1 MDQLLHS
8 ITQVL
13 VFSIL
18 GIILALLGYKVIDWI
33 TPGNMSKQIAEG
45 NTAMAILAGFMILG
59 ICLIIAT
66 ALS

>member
-13 VFSIL
+13 VFSVL
-18 GIILALLGYKVIDWI
+18 GILLALLGYKVIDWI

>member
-8 ITQVL
+8 ITQV
-13 VFSIL
+13 VIFSLL
-18 GIILALLGYKVIDWI
+18 GIVLALLGYKVIDWI
-33 TPGNMSKQIAEG
+33 TPGNMSKQIADG

>member
-13 VFSIL
+13 VFSVL

-66 ALS
+66 AIS